1 MICGI
6 DPGLNGGITFMGG
19 SFFNVLS
26 MPVSTLRIAN
36 KQTRYINILELRDIF
51 IQRVGLRT
59 CYIEKQQAMPQQ
71 GLSSTFKTGFG
82 YGILLGTTTIYF
94 NQVVE
99 VRPQE
104 WKKYFGL
111 SSNKEE
117 ARNLA
122 SELYPAYK
130 DLWKLKKHDGL
141 AESVLIAHWGKQ
153 YGK

>member
-1 MICGI
+1 
-6 DPGLNGGITFMGG
+6 
-19 SFFNVLS
+19 
-26 MPVSTLRIAN
+26 MP
-36 KQTRYINILELRDIF
+36 K
-51 IQRVGLRT
+51 
-59 CYIEKQQAMPQQ
+59 Q

-82 YGILLGTTTIYF
+82 YGLLLGITNIYF
-94 NQVVE
+94 NEVVE

-104 WKKYFGL
+104 WKKYYGL

-117 ARNLA
+117 ARALA

-141 AESVLIAHWGKQ
+141 AESVLIAHWGKY